1 MGRETLRVLFV
12 EDNPQDVE
20 IVRRMLGRYK
30 RAYFEVASVGSTKEC
45 EEAVKEKPFDLLLL
59 DYSLPGEDGLS
70 FLRRM
75 KGNADIPPVIMLTG
89 GGDERIA
96 TEAMRWG
103 AYDYFPKNSISS
115 EILGQA
121 IHQAL
126 EKFRLADQLE
136 DAEQVIF
143 ALAAAAEAKDPTTQD
158 HLHRMQHYAA
168 QIGQALGLDNRQLML
183 LRYGGILHDIGK
195 IGVSEAILCKP
206 GPLTE
211 VEWEEIR
218 QHPIIGERI
227 CAPLKFSHEVGPIIR
242 HHHERWDGKG
252 YPDLLSGEE
261 IPFLARV
268 ISVVDAFDAMSS
280 NRPYRKAL
288 PLDETVRRLADG
300 ARTEWDADIT
310 QVFLDLLRRQGLS
323 DPGSIDS
330 GETGRHAGEGRTGG
344 TRAPHEEHAAPGHH
358 GPARASAEKPA
369 RAGEWN
375 GGIRRG

>member
-1 MGRETLRVLFV
+1 MSRETLRVLFV

-30 RAYFEVASVGSTKEC
+30 RAEFKVDSVASAEECLEALNGSS
-45 EEAVKEKPFDLLLL
+45 FDLLLL
-59 DYSLPGEDGLS
+59 DYSLPGEDGLG

-75 KGNADIPPVIMLTG
+75 KGNATIPPVIMLTG
-89 GGDERIA
+89 EGDERVA

-143 ALAAAAEAKDPTTQD
+143 ALAAAVEAKDPTTQD
-158 HLHRMQHYAA
+158 HLQRMQRYAV
-168 QIGQALGLDNRQLML
+168 QIGQALGLDKHQLML

-288 PLDETVRRLADG
+288 PLDETVRRLSDG
-300 ARTEWDADIT
+300 AGTQWDPDVT

-323 DPGSIDS
+323 DRGDRQRGP
-330 GETGRHAGEGRTGG
+330 GRHGGEGRTGG
-344 TRAPHEEHAAPGHH
+344 TRAPHEEHAAPGRHRSD
-358 GPARASAEKPA
+358 RASAEKPA
-369 RAGEWN
+369 RAGKWN